1 MKINQN
7 INNNK
12 AKILLKIKNYL
23 ISKKIKFRKIIKVN
37 QKILKK
43 HQVNKKASCDKI
55 VNYPKK
61 GIN

>member
-37 QKILKK
+37 
-43 HQVNKKASCDKI
+43 
-55 VNYPKK
+55 
-61 GIN
+61 